1 MKADILSDTACFA
14 LLDDASAA
22 DDPSQRRSRLYTGLV
37 ERLEVGD
44 AAAMPDFFSA
54 IQVRLSAG
62 QAVVGLF
69 SYELGAA
76 MHGISERPDGASSPA
91 CALVFQRCEHLS
103 RAEVDQ
109 WIRDQLAVASCTDF
123 CINEVIAGMDAP
135 SFRSAVEKI
144 HRYIASGDTYQVNL
158 TFPFR
163 LTLRG
168 NPLALYAALRE
179 QQPVPYGA
187 LIALPDGQSVLS
199 LSPELFLSHQ
209 QGRLLAK
216 PMKGTLAASD
226 DGLDDALAA
235 TLAASPKNRSEN
247 LMIVDL
253 LRNDL
258 GRIAQT
264 GSVKV
269 PALFEV
275 QRYGQ
280 VLQMTSTIEARRRA
294 GVTLTEVF
302 DAVYPCGSI
311 TGAPK
316 RRTMQILRELEMQAR
331 GLYTG
336 AIGWFDPPAAGD
348 ELGDFMLSVPI
359 RTLVLEAPSGNDV
372 RRGVMSVGAG
382 IVHDSQAD
390 SEYAECLLKAQFLT
404 GLSSRFGL
412 IETLQASRREGARYL
427 KLHLARL
434 QISARHFG
442 FSCDLAAIENDIS
455 RACAQLSNEA
465 VHRLRLVLSHDG
477 KTAIHTA
484 PMRAI
489 AHSPVRLLLAAQPMQ
504 SQDVFLKH
512 KTTLRQRYDIA
523 WQAAEREGAFDALFV
538 NEKLHLTEGG
548 RSNLFVRCRGQWLTP
563 PLSDGVLPGVM
574 RALLL
579 ADPVMKATEAAL
591 TLDDL
596 RSADEVVVCSSL
608 RGPLPAWVDWGAAP
622 VQVA

>member
-1 MKADILSDTACFA
+1 MKAELMPVAACFA

-22 DDPSQRRSRLYTGLV
+22 DDPSQKRSRLYTGLV
-37 ERLEVGD
+37 ERLEAAD

-54 IQVRLSAG
+54 IQSRLSIG
-62 QAVVGLF
+62 QVVVGLF

-76 MHGISERPDGASSPA
+76 MHGISERPEGAAVPA

-103 RAEVDQ
+103 RSEVDQ
-109 WIRDQLAVASCTDF
+109 WIRDQLAAASCTDF
-123 CINEVIAGMDAP
+123 CIDEVIAGMDA
-135 SFRSAVEKI
+135 SAFRSAVEKI
-144 HRYIASGDTYQVNL
+144 HHYIASGDTYQVNL

-187 LIALPDGQSVLS
+187 LITLPDGQSVLS

-226 DGLDDALAA
+226 DGLDDALAV
-235 TLAASPKNRSEN
+235 TLAASPKNRAEN

-302 DAVYPCGSI
+302 NAVYPCGSI

-336 AIGWFDPPAAGD
+336 AIGWFDPPSVGN

-359 RTLVLEAPSGNDV
+359 RTLVLEASSGNDI

-382 IVHDSQAD
+382 IVHDSQPD
-390 SEYAECLLKAQFLT
+390 SEYAECLLKARFLT
-404 GLSSRFGL
+404 GLSSHFGL

-427 KLHLARL
+427 KRHLARL

-442 FSCDLAAIENDIS
+442 FACDLAVIENDIGVI
-455 RACAQLSNEA
+455 CAQLSDG
-465 VHRLRLVLSHDG
+465 VMYRLRLVLSHDG
-477 KTAIHTA
+477 KIAIHTA
-484 PMRAI
+484 PMPAI
-489 AHSPVRLLLAAQPMQ
+489 AQLPVRLLLASQPMH

-523 WQAAEREGAFDALFV
+523 WQAAEKEGAFDALFV
-538 NEKLHLTEGG
+538 NEKSHLTEGG
-548 RSNLFVRCRGQWLTP
+548 RSNLFVRCRGQWWTP

-574 RALLL
+574 RAVLL

-596 RSADEVVVCSSL
+596 RSAEEIVVCSSL